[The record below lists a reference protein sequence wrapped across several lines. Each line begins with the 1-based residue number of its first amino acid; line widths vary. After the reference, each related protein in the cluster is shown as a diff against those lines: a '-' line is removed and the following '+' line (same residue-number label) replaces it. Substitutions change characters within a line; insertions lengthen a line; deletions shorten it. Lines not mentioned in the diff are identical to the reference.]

1 MTTAIESDVMA
12 GSRVKGGGPSA
23 HALTDSLTMLRRNL
37 LHAKRY
43 PSMTFSV
50 IVMPVILLLIFNF
63 VFGGALEK
71 SSGGNY
77 IDYLAPGMLLMIP
90 AYMTMSVAVS
100 IVTDASKGIINR
112 FRTMSIWQPSML
124 AGHVIGTLIQGML
137 GLTAMMLVALA
148 IGFRPDANAL
158 EWVATFGLLALV
170 IFSFTWLA
178 VALGLLSPNPEGA
191 SNALFPIVMLPF
203 LGSGLV
209 STDTMPVGLR
219 QFAEYQP
226 FTPITETVR
235 GLLMGTEI
243 GANGFIALAWCI
255 GLTIVG
261 FLWSSSIFKK
271 MTAG

>member
-1 MTTAIESDVMA
+1 M
-12 GSRVKGGGPSA
+12 SA
-23 HALTDSLTMLRRNL
+23 MSYALADSATMLRRNL
-37 LHAKRY
+37 THARRY
-43 PSMTFSV
+43 PSMSVGV
-50 IVMPVILLLIFNF
+50 IVMPTILLLIFKF

-77 IDYLAPGMLLMIP
+77 IDYLAPGMLLMVP
-90 AYMTMSVAVS
+90 AYITASVAVS
-100 IVTDASKGIINR
+100 IATDTSKGIVNR
-112 FRTMSIWQPSML
+112 FRTMGITQSSML
-124 AGHVIGTLIQGML
+124 TGHVVGALLQAMGGIVLMAAVSLLIGW
-137 GLTAMMLVALA
+137 
-148 IGFRPDANAL
+148 RPDADIV
-158 EWVATFGLLALV
+158 EWVAAFALLSFTIFGLN
-170 IFSFTWLA
+170 WLA

-191 SNALFPIVMLPF
+191 SNIVFPIIMLPF

-243 GANGFIALAWCI
+243 GNNGILSLAWCA

-261 FLWSSSIFKK
+261 FCWANSIFRRQ
-271 MTAG
+271 TD